1 MFSGEGVSKED
12 EFRFP
17 QPAVSNTCF
26 DLTVTLMSFGVIWN
40 QRDQEKSLIVIPQPT
55 NRHTLAIGL
64 LCMAEIGFYLLEL
77 LVYLFRQ
84 IIHHTGLP
92 GIWIS
97 TTQHKIMKFVSFE
110 QVRSG
115 TLTLATSVQTVSQAK
130 TGTNLE
136 QSIIFSKD
144 NLLRPLCL
152 LTALRESPVSIRPT
166 DTHTQM
172 EPQLCWVG
180 YKSLWQ
186 VCVSDCCSSADV

>member
-1 MFSGEGVSKED
+1 MFSGEGASKED

-26 DLTVTLMSFGVIWN
+26 DLTVHLMSFGVIWN

-84 IIHHTGLP
+84 IIHHTDLP

-110 QVRSG
+110 HTGEERNLNTGYICSNRV
-115 TLTLATSVQTVSQAK
+115 TSKNRNKFRT
-130 TGTNLE
+130 
-136 QSIIFSKD
+136 ID
-144 NLLRPLCL
+144 YLLKR
-152 LTALRESPVSIRPT
+152 
-166 DTHTQM
+166 
-172 EPQLCWVG
+172 
-180 YKSLWQ
+180 
-186 VCVSDCCSSADV
+186 